1 MLFEGLNRTT
11 HNFLLWVE
19 IALRAE
25 IVCGL
30 ILKGGLRFSFGVEV
44 IADGDENQ
52 KRQLIKVSRYT
63 KSLHQL

>member
-25 IVCGL
+25 IVSGL
-30 ILKGGLRFSFGVEV
+30 RLVGGLRLSFGVEV
-44 IADGDENQ
+44 IADGTGTQ

-63 KSLHQL
+63 KSLHRL

>member
-25 IVCGL
+25 IVSA
-30 ILKGGLRFSFGVEV
+30 LRLHGVLRLSFGIEV
-44 IADGDENQ
+44 IADGTANQ
-52 KRQLIKVSRYT
+52 KRQLIKVFRYT
-63 KSLHQL
+63 KSLHRL